1 VVSDL
6 NIDKSGL
13 CSPVRAV
20 TALGDA
26 LVVSVRVGGRAGLD
40 VRLVVDGEPKP
51 TTRIVFTLDGTG
63 SWSTIFV
70 PAEAGEHVVE
80 LEVLAGALDTSR
92 LDVVRV
98 RA

>member
-1 VVSDL
+1 MSDL

-13 CSPVRAV
+13 CSPIRAI

-26 LVVSVRVGGRAGLD
+26 LVISARVGGRAGLD

-51 TTRIVFTLDGTG
+51 TSWIVFTQDGTR
-63 SWSTIFV
+63 SWSTIFA
-70 PAEAGEHVVE
+70 PAEAGEHLVE
-80 LEVLAGALDTSR
+80 LEVLAGDLDTSR
-92 LDVVRV
+92 LEVVKV